1 MRNPRK
7 VMVIFAYM
15 AIVFCLLLGLRYF
28 HLQVIKSGHFQEKVT
43 EQRVKEI
50 IQLPERG
57 KIVDRNGKV
66 MSLSL
71 MAQDINIYPNLIQS
85 EKHQDKV
92 ATLLSD
98 TLDMKYEDVL
108 KIVKT
113 GDYWASIA
121 KRVEPEKVQI
131 IKEANLGGIEIQQ
144 SPKRY
149 YPNGEVGA
157 GILGFVN
164 HENEPGAGIEI
175 SMNTYLAGTPGYTIA
190 ETDNV
195 GKVIPVGFEN
205 ISNPLNG
212 QQVTLTTDSYM
223 QYVLEK
229 RLKQA
234 QDEMDPV
241 SMHAILM
248 NPKSG
253 EIYAMASTPTYDP
266 NDYGDYDPSTWTNN
280 AGSFV
285 YEPGS
290 TFKPIYM
297 ALALQGGYINEQSTW
312 YDSVGSISVQG
323 TRIKNWDS
331 RGLGQMSLEDI
342 IVNSS
347 NVGMIEISKAMS
359 SKQTVDGLKK
369 AGFGQ
374 QTGLEL
380 PGEEHGLFPSEE
392 QLETDPIMKAT
403 VSFGQG
409 IAITPVQLITAFSEV
424 INGGHNIEPS
434 LVKDVVDENGN
445 VLYKKE
451 VVDKKDQ
458 VYRPDVSKAMK
469 SYLKTN
475 MEKGSGALY
484 QIDGYDGGG
493 KTGSAWVVE
502 NGRYKDGVIIGS
514 FMGFAPY
521 DDPEF
526 AMLVVVDQPSN
537 QEFGGPSAG
546 PIFHDVMEEVMR
558 YKSTPK
564 DDSEEVEEEKII
576 EVPDTRWMLYD
587 EAKELVEKEVK
598 EDVKVKKSGNG
609 KVVFDQSFGYKN
621 DKLEVTLNTMEVTKE
636 SFFYMPNFIG
646 KTQKEVQEVMAKQGI
661 KLKFHGEG
669 KVAEQSLE
677 PGRHDKV
684 EELIIWLEKED

>member
-1 MRNPRK
+1 
-7 VMVIFAYM
+7 MVFFAYM
-15 AIVFCLLLGLRYF
+15 AIVFCLILGMRYF
-28 HLQVIKSGHFQEKVT
+28 YLQVIKSGHFQEKVA

-71 MAQDINIYPNLIQS
+71 MAQDINIYPNLIKS

-98 TLDMKYEDVL
+98 TLDMKYEDVM
-108 KIVKT
+108 KIIKT
-113 GDYWASIA
+113 GDFWASIA
-121 KRVEPEKVQI
+121 KRVEPEKVQA
-131 IKEANLGGIEIQQ
+131 IKSANLGGIEIQQ

-175 SMNTYLAGTPGYTIA
+175 SMNSYLAGTPGYTIA

-234 QDEMDPV
+234 QEEMNPV

-266 NDYGDYDPSTWTNN
+266 NNYGDFDPSTWTNN

-297 ALALQGGYINEQSTW
+297 ALAMQGGYINKNSSW
-312 YDSVGSISVQG
+312 HDGSGSINIQG
-323 TRIKNWDS
+323 TSIKNWDS
-331 RGLGQMSLEDI
+331 KGLGQATLEDI

-347 NVGMIEISKAMS
+347 NVGMIEISKTMTS
-359 SKQTVDGLKK
+359 EQTVAGLKK

-374 QTGLEL
+374 RTGLEL
-380 PGEEHGLFPSEE
+380 PGEEYGLFPSAE
-392 QLETDPIMKAT
+392 QLDIDPLMKAT

-409 IAITPVQLITAFSEV
+409 VAITPIQLVTAFSEV

-434 LVKDVVDENGN
+434 LVKDVIDENGN
-445 VLYKKE
+445 LLYKKE
-451 VVDKKDQ
+451 DADEKDQ
-458 VYRPDVSKAMK
+458 VYSPEVSKAMK
-469 SYLKTN
+469 GYLKSN
-475 MEKGSGALY
+475 MEVGSGANY
-484 QIDGYDGGG
+484 QIEGYNGGG

-521 DDPEF
+521 DDPEY

-558 YKSTPK
+558 YKSTLK
-564 DDSEEVEEEKII
+564 DDSKEIQEEKVI
-576 EVPDTRWMLYD
+576 EVPDTKWMLYD
-587 EAKELVEKEVK
+587 DAKELLEKEVK
-598 EDVKVKKSGNG
+598 QISVQKSGGG
-609 KVVFDQSFGYKN
+609 KVVFEQVFGYK
-621 DKLEVTLNTMEVTKE
+621 DDELIVTLNTMEVTKE

-646 KTQKEVQEVMAKQGI
+646 KTSDEVKTVMEKQGI

-669 KVAEQSLE
+669 LVAEQSLQ
-677 PGRHDKV
+677 PGKHDKV
-684 EELIIWLEKED
+684 NELIIWLKKEN